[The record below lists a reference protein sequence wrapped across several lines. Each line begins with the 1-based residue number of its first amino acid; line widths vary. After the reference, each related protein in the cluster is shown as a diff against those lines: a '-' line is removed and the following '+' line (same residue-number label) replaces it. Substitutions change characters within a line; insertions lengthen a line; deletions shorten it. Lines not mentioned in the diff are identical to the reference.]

1 MIRVEVGE
9 LLVFEGGRVDV
20 AVVDEE
26 SLGTVDVVIVGL
38 GGPLLEL

>member
-26 SLGTVDVVIVGL
+26 SSGTEDVVIVGL
-38 GGPLLEL
+38 GGTLLEL